1 MFDNQ
6 FAAFDVQALS
16 IEEDLQ
22 EHDYFVKEL
31 KDLNERLQP
40 WVRGEKAE
48 TGEGKSYLSADKQHL
63 RFGHYDI
70 VGLHTIFNPCSSR
83 INPRTVRV
91 KIFLKARDP

>member
-48 TGEGKSYLSADKQHL
+48 TGEGKS
-63 RFGHYDI
+63 
-70 VGLHTIFNPCSSR
+70 
-83 INPRTVRV
+83 
-91 KIFLKARDP
+91 